1 MSHNLQ
7 QIFRVSKTSEEFII
21 FFTQY
26 GNNQVYWLLYI
37 GMCMNNIALV
47 AIFYILGTFS
57 AKKGP
62 FWDLFPQKVP
72 RSINKDP
79 LAYPANKYMRIACQ
93 ILGPTI
99 KYRIWRTFNFHDFPR
114 YFPFC

>member
-1 MSHNLQ
+1 
-7 QIFRVSKTSEEFII
+7 
-21 FFTQY
+21 
-26 GNNQVYWLLYI
+26 
-37 GMCMNNIALV
+37 MCMNNIALV

-62 FWDLFPQKVP
+62 FRDPFPQKVP

-79 LAYPANKYMRIACQ
+79 LGYPANKYMRIACQ